1 MPGMARSQ
9 THKDVEYAVNDA
21 SGKQRIF
28 KSSNEAAGFAIAIAM
43 SGGGAVNLD
52 VLVHSPAGARWYRG
66 SSDGVAEYNE
76 DPDAS
81 VFDRIVVSADSIGRV
96 S

>member
-1 MPGMARSQ
+1 MARAQ
-9 THKDVEYAVNDA
+9 THKDVEYAVDDA
-21 SGKQRIF
+21 SGRQRIF
-28 KSSNEAAGFAIAIAM
+28 KSSNEAAGFAISLAM
-43 SGGGAVNLD
+43 SRGQPVNLD
-52 VLVHSPAGARWYRG
+52 VLVYSPAGARWYRG

-81 VFDRIVVSADSIGRV
+81 VFDRIVVTADSQGRV

>member
-1 MPGMARSQ
+1 MARPQ
-9 THKDVEYAVNDA
+9 THKDVEYAVDDA
-21 SGKQRIF
+21 SGRQRIF
-28 KSSNEAAGFAIAIAM
+28 KSSNEAAGFAISLAM
-43 SGGGAVNLD
+43 SHGMPVNLD

-66 SSDGVAEYNE
+66 SSDGVTAYEE

-81 VFDRIVVSADSIGRV
+81 VFERIVVSAESIGHV

>member
-1 MPGMARSQ
+1 MARAQ
-9 THKDVEYAVNDA
+9 THKDVEYMVDDA
-21 SGKQRIF
+21 SGKPRYF
-28 KSSNEAAGFAIAIAM
+28 KSSNEAAGFAISIAM
-43 SGGGAVNLD
+43 SRGQPAHID

-66 SSDGVAEYNE
+66 SSDGVDEYNE

-81 VFDRIVVSADSIGRV
+81 VFDRIIVNAESTGRV

>member
-1 MPGMARSQ
+1 MV
-9 THKDVEYAVNDA
+9 DDA
-21 SGKQRIF
+21 SGRPRYF
-28 KSSNEAAGFAIAIAM
+28 KSSNEAAGFAISLAM
-43 SGGGAVNLD
+43 SHGRSVNID

-66 SSDGVAEYNE
+66 TSEGVDEYNE

-81 VFDRIVVSADSIGRV
+81 VFDRIVVSAESIGRV

>member
-1 MPGMARSQ
+1 MARPQ
-9 THKDVEYAVNDA
+9 THADVEYAVDDA

-28 KSSNEAAGFAIAIAM
+28 KSSNEAAGFAISLAM
-43 SGGGAVNLD
+43 SHGKDVNLD
-52 VLVHSPAGARWYRG
+52 VLVYSPSGARWYRG
-66 SSDGVAEYNE
+66 TSEGVDEYNE

-81 VFDRIVVSADSIGRV
+81 VFDRIIVRAESIGRV

>member
-1 MPGMARSQ
+1 MARPQ
-9 THKDVEYAVNDA
+9 THSDVEYAVDDA
-21 SGKQRIF
+21 SGKQRTF

-43 SGGGAVNLD
+43 SHGKSVNID

-66 SSDGVAEYNE
+66 SSDGVTEYEE

-81 VFDRIVVSADSIGRV
+81 VFDRIVISAESIGRV

>member
-1 MPGMARSQ
+1 MARPQ
-9 THKDVEYAVNDA
+9 THKDVEYAVDDA

-28 KSSNEAAGFAIAIAM
+28 KSSNEAAGFAISIAM
-43 SGGGAVNLD
+43 SRGMAVNID
-52 VLVHSPAGARWYRG
+52 VLVYSPAGARWYR
-66 SSDGVAEYNE
+66 SDGAAEYKE

-81 VFDRIVVSADSIGRV
+81 VFDRIIVNAESIGRV

>member
-1 MPGMARSQ
+1 MARPQ
-9 THKDVEYAVNDA
+9 THKDVEYAVDDA
-21 SGKQRIF
+21 SGRQRTF
-28 KSSNEAAGFAIAIAM
+28 KSSNEAAGFAISLAM
-43 SGGGAVNLD
+43 SHGRSVNLD

-66 SSDGVAEYNE
+66 PDGVTEYEE

-81 VFDRIVVSADSIGRV
+81 VFDRIVVSAESTGRV